1 MRIMKPEFKTN
12 ERVTIDLSSTGV
24 AQVRMIRADKMNALD
39 PDMFAALIEAG
50 QYLHDLPGLRCVV
63 LSGVGRSF
71 CAGLDMASMANTA
84 RHDRAPLTERS
95 HGNANLPQQVA
106 MQWRKLPVP
115 VIAAVHGVCFGGGL
129 QIASGADLRV
139 VDPAARLA
147 VMELK
152 WGLVP
157 DMGGYALWKGMVRDD
172 VLRELTY
179 TNREF
184 TGEQAQGYGFA
195 TLLDA
200 NPHARATAIAEDI
213 ANRHPQAQRAAKR
226 LFGRYLEAGTDEILM
241 AESVEQQALIGTKNQ
256 IEAVM
261 SQMEK
266 RAAVYV
272 DP

>member
-1 MRIMKPEFKTN
+1 MRHEMTPGG
-12 ERVTIDLSSTGV
+12 RVAIELDENGV
-24 AQVRMIRADKMNALD
+24 AQVRLIRADKMNALD
-39 PDMFAALIEAG
+39 PDMFAALIDAG
-50 QYLHDLPGLRCVV
+50 HKLHDMKGLRAVV
-63 LSGVGRSF
+63 LAGEGRSF
-71 CAGLDMASMANTA
+71 CAGLDLSSMANTA
-84 RHDRAPLTERS
+84 RHDRTPLTERS
-95 HGNANLPQQVA
+95 HGNANMAQQVA

-129 QIASGADLRV
+129 QVASGADIRV

-147 VMELK
+147 VMEMK

-157 DMGGYALWKGMVRDD
+157 DMAGYALWKGMIRDD

-184 TGEQAQGYGFA
+184 TGAEAGEYGFA
-195 TLLDA
+195 TLVDA
-200 NPHARATAIAEDI
+200 NPVVRATAIATEI
-213 ANRHPQAQRAAKR
+213 ANRNPQAQRAAKR
-226 LFGRYLEAGTDEILM
+226 LFNRYLEATTDEILM
-241 AESVEQQALIGTKNQ
+241 AESLEQQALIGSKNQ

-266 RAAVYV
+266 RKGEFV

>member
-1 MRIMKPEFKTN
+1 MRELKPN
-12 ERVTIDLSSTGV
+12 ERVSIHLEDNGV

-39 PDMFAALIEAG
+39 PAMFDTLIEAG
-50 QYLHDLPGLRCVV
+50 EVLHSMPGLRAVV
-63 LSGVGRSF
+63 LAGEGRSF
-71 CAGLDMASMANTA
+71 CAGLDLTSMANTN
-84 RHDRAPLTERS
+84 RHDAVPLTDRT
-95 HGNANLPQQVA
+95 HGNANRPQQVA
-106 MQWRKLPVP
+106 MLWRKLPVP

-129 QIASGADLRV
+129 QVASGADIRV
-139 VDPAARLA
+139 VDPTARMA

-157 DMGGYALWKGMVRDD
+157 DMAGYALWRGMVRDD

-184 TGEQAQGYGFA
+184 TGEQAGEYGFA
-195 TLLDA
+195 TIVDP
-200 NPHARATAIAEDI
+200 NPVARATAIAADI
-213 ANRHPQAQRAAKR
+213 ANRNPHAQRAAKR
-226 LFGRYLEAGTDEILM
+226 LFNAYLHASVDEILM
-241 AESVEQQALIGTKNQ
+241 AESIEQQKLIGSKNQ

-266 RAAVYV
+266 RPARFV